1 MSNIPIPRLIEMI
14 HDPKHPLIIDSMLK
28 EHYMR
33 EHLNVREGARKVIL
47 RVLICGAIKTN
58 KTEIYLP

>member
-1 MSNIPIPRLIEMI
+1 MSVPLPRLIEMI
-14 HDPKHPLIIDSMLK
+14 HDLKHPLLIDSILK
-28 EHYMR
+28 EHYIR
-33 EHLNVREGARKVIL
+33 EHMNVREGARKVIL